1 VDIEKNPVEWEAGAF
16 KFGGTDRARVSLVE
30 RHHDFCR
37 SCTLSHWSSFMRIV
51 TYNRN
56 GSVHYGTRIGN
67 RIRIHPSATSA
78 IDLAVNGADHPASEE
93 IALSGVTLLAPVLRP
108 GKVVCI
114 GLNYRAHAKEGGN
127 PIPDYPAAFLRGA
140 TSLVGPGA
148 DIFYPKCSDKLDYE
162 AELAVIIGKSATD
175 VGVNALDYVAGYTC
189 FNDGSVRD
197 YQRKSSQWTLGKNFD
212 RTGGFG
218 PEIVTPDELPAG
230 AKGLRIVARLNG
242 QTMQESNTSDMIFD
256 VSTLIATL
264 SEAMTLEPGDVIAT
278 GTPSGVGYA
287 RTPPVFLRVG
297 DRIEVEIERIG
308 ILANTVAP
316 RAASSF

>member
-1 VDIEKNPVEWEAGAF
+1 
-16 KFGGTDRARVSLVE
+16 
-30 RHHDFCR
+30 
-37 SCTLSHWSSFMRIV
+37 MRIV
-51 TYNRN
+51 TFKRN
-56 GSVHYGTRIGN
+56 GSVQFGSRIGN
-67 RIRIHPSATSA
+67 RIQIHPSASSA
-78 IDLAVNGADHPASEE
+78 LDLAVNGVDHPASEE
-93 IALSGVTLLAPVLRP
+93 VALSDVTLLAPVLRP
-108 GKVVCI
+108 GKVICI

-127 PIPDYPAAFLRGA
+127 PIPDYPAVFLRGA
-140 TSLVGPGA
+140 TSLVGPAA
-148 DIFYPKCSDKLDYE
+148 DIMYPRCSDKLDYE

-175 VGVNALDYVAGYTC
+175 VGIDALDYVAGYSC

-197 YQRKSSQWTLGKNFD
+197 YQRKSSQWTVGKNFD

-218 PEIVTPDELPAG
+218 PEIVTPDELPPG

-242 QTMQESNTSDMIFD
+242 QTMQDSNTSDMIFD

-297 DRIEVEIERIG
+297 DRIEVEIEQIG

-316 RAASSF
+316 RAASRC